1 MFGSSCIIQRRTL
14 LRIQLLMQQAHHQI
28 LHHQFLDLILSISPG
43 YCRYFSIGSEY
54 GRKGGE
60 CLHSLKILSILNTQF
75 CNLIFLLKLIFH
87 DFLAAATTFDR
98 FLLMTG
104 CSLHRYMLLLP
115 LAVAVGLLLS
125 EKCYPLN
132 TSVATVTLGR
142 KKMCS
147 VYHQN
152 SLLLHRVGHD

>member
-1 MFGSSCIIQRRTL
+1 MLEVPIPNDFSNFTL
-14 LRIQLLMQQAHHQI
+14 SANKNTV
-28 LHHQFLDLILSISPG
+28 LSISPG

-142 KKMCS
+142 KKMCCS
-147 VYHQN
+147 SFLSHPTHTVKPIFFPFK
-152 SLLLHRVGHD
+152 D